1 MGVRAAA
8 RSRSGERGQR
18 RRGDRRRPPLVFDR
32 DAATRG
38 ARVLPERRGV
48 RSIRGQS
55 RLRTSGAM
63 ESTITETKVLDNY
76 IGGAWT
82 PAHATE
88 LLDVDNPATGEPLA
102 RVPLSSQEDLDAAV
116 RAARKALPAWREVS
130 VIERARRLFALRERL
145 DARRDEL
152 ARSVTTEMGK
162 TIGDARAEVARMI
175 EMVECACGVPTTMQG
190 RVLEDVSRNV
200 DAETVRQPVGV
211 CAAIVPFN
219 FPAMVPFWFLP
230 FAIACGNSFVLK
242 PSEQVPLTQQIA
254 FELLDGLGLPDGV
267 VNLVNG
273 GREVVE
279 GILDH
284 PGIDAVSF
292 VGSAPVAKII
302 YERSAKAGKRV
313 QALGGAK
320 NHMVVMPDA
329 VVDKTVN
336 GIIGS
341 AFGAAGQRCMAGS
354 VVVTVGEAHER
365 LLPALKDATEA
376 VRVGD
381 GLDEQNELGPVV
393 SEAARER
400 ILAAVERG
408 VEEGAELVVDGRDPG
423 LAEGCFIGATILDGV
438 TPEME
443 LAREEIFGPVL
454 SVIHVDTLDEAIET
468 VNHSRFGNGVSIF
481 TESGAAVRR
490 FRHDV
495 AAGMV
500 GVNIGVAAPVA
511 FFPFSGWKDSFL
523 GDLHAHGLDAV
534 EFFTRKKTV
543 TSRYFSSGQSSGAY
557 FVEGGEAAD

>member
-1 MGVRAAA
+1 MDAAA
-8 RSRSGERGQR
+8 MSATDS
-18 RRGDRRRPPLVFDR
+18 PT
-32 DAATRG
+32 ATR
-38 ARVLPERRGV
+38 L
-48 RSIRGQS
+48 
-55 RLRTSGAM
+55 
-63 ESTITETKVLDNY
+63 LDNY

-82 PAHATE
+82 PSTSSE
-88 LLDVDNPATGEPLA
+88 TLDVTNPATGETLA
-102 RVPLSSQEDLDAAV
+102 RVPLSSSADLDAAV
-116 RAARKALPAWREVS
+116 KAARAALPEWRAVS
-130 VIERARRLFALRERL
+130 TIARARKLFELRERL
-145 DARRDEL
+145 VARQEDL

-162 TIGDARAEVARMI
+162 TIADARAEVARMI
-175 EMVECACGVPTTMQG
+175 EMVEAACAIPTTMQG
-190 RVLEDVSRNV
+190 RVLEDVSRNI
-200 DAETVRQPVGV
+200 DAETIRQPVGV

-230 FAIACGNSFVLK
+230 FAIACGNTFVLK

-254 FELLDGLGLPDGV
+254 FQELDALGLPAGV

-329 VVDKTVN
+329 VVDQTVN

-365 LLPALKDATEA
+365 LLPPLVAATEELS
-376 VRVGD
+376 VGD
-381 GLDEQNELGPVV
+381 GIQEATDVGPVI
-393 SEAARER
+393 SCAARDR
-400 ILAAVERG
+400 IREWIDRG
-408 VEEGAELVVDGRDPG
+408 EADGGKIVVDGRSPGAEG
-423 LAEGCFIGATILDGV
+423 LAADGAYVGPTILDDV
-438 TPEME
+438 APDS
-443 LAREEIFGPVL
+443 AIVQEEVFGPVL
-454 SVIHVDTLDEAIET
+454 TIVRADSLDDAIAI
-468 VNHSRFGNGVSIF
+468 VNKSRFGNGTSIF

-490 FRHDV
+490 YRHEV
-495 AAGMV
+495 QAGMI

-523 GDLHAHGLDAV
+523 GDLHAHGPDAV
-534 EFFTRKKTV
+534 DFYTRKKTV
-543 TSRYFSSGQSSGAY
+543 TSRYFSSGQGHGSY
-557 FVEGGEAAD
+557 FVEN